1 MSFTD
6 INNFINQYFGL
17 FPIASLCIFL
27 IFATLKMRNCRVAW
41 FLSLS
46 APGAIVLP
54 IAVIEVLVNP
64 AHRRSAVG
72 ALLLSMVIY
81 PAWWV
86 FPIVFSVQLRNLL
99 RKRWN
104 AMTPYSYL
112 GAAVLLGLYFWTD
125 FVGKGLMGSKL

>member
-6 INNFINQYFGL
+6 INNFLNQYFGL

-27 IFATLKMRNCRVAW
+27 VFATLKMRNCAW

-64 AHRRSAVG
+64 AYRRSAVG
-72 ALLLSMVIY
+72 LCFYPWLST
-81 PAWWV
+81 
-86 FPIVFSVQLRNLL
+86 QR
-99 RKRWN
+99 
-104 AMTPYSYL
+104 
-112 GAAVLLGLYFWTD
+112 GGYFRSSSQSNSETCSERD
-125 FVGKGLMGSKL
+125 GTQ